1 MIENTIP
8 RKLFIGTIAPG
19 YTKLYIPHS
28 GYEDKDIVGKA
39 FWVDGT
45 RFIDT
50 NIDVFYTIVD
60 GLTPNTQY
68 NDIQGSYYDA
78 MVDSELLDNKLA
90 INLSDAA
97 AAKTLEYPS
106 IHNVIIGAQ
115 EVDIGVGDPIVTMEI
130 QGDAQ
135 SVRIDK
141 KLSSEDDTH
150 WQPCYSGAPDAVS
163 FTTGQGTYDFR
174 ITGFIYLPDGVTTES
189 SPYNIVKN
197 VKVENMFRPPSAPEN
212 MNFKVA
218 KIMDGIERYD
228 LQVSWDWDKGTGSSV
243 REFVLYFVE
252 SSEYNKTQWKKA
264 SKINSGAAK
273 ASVITGFPFNKEYKF
288 KVAAIAWGPAD
299 QALTDSITS
308 SFKIT
313 SQTTIDSSFANDTG
327 IEVTYDHIRA
337 YRDISGSKDQTFNLD
352 AATGALAIGK
362 LDKQGHA
369 PISVDPL
376 SGNVN
381 VDGAVISKTMYSAS
395 FVLSNL
401 SGKDNPNIRTASK
414 TGYGQS
420 AQGMWMGYTN
430 NDHKFKFDLGDST
443 KFIRWDGEKL
453 LISGKVQIGT
463 PGGNVDI
470 DQGIQGNFVANIYKD
485 AESQPSTPTSSDYPP
500 AGWSDVPITN
510 PQDLVWI
517 STAVIDSKTNNVVS
531 NSAWSTPI
539 QFTAKAGEDGVASV
553 IIYKSSTTQPTTPTN
568 KSIPPAGW
576 DLQAPPRAVGESI
589 WACSA
594 TRTGNEPNIT
604 GNWSAPVKFS
614 GDQGDQG
621 IPGQDGK
628 DGSTFYTWIKYAD
641 TVTGSGM
648 SNSPTGKSYI
658 GIASNMTSST
668 ESNNPT
674 DYTWALM
681 KGDQGIPGI
690 DGTDGRT
697 YYTWIKYADDSAG
710 RGFTDDPTGKAYLG
724 IATNKEVQQESGD
737 WRDYK
742 WSKIQGEKGDTGI
755 PGRDGADGKTYYTWV
770 KYADT
775 AQGGGMSD
783 NPSGKKYIGIAVNQL
798 SPTESTNP
806 RVYTWSKFEG
816 DQGVPG
822 QPGADGVTHYT
833 WIRYADTPKG
843 GGISNSPSNKEY
855 IGFAYNKTTATESNN
870 PADYTWSRIKGDKG
884 DKGDPGR
891 DGIPGAPGKDGVTTY
906 TWIRYA
912 DTATG
917 GGMSNTSAGKKYIGI
932 AVNKTTSTESNNPS
946 EYSWSKLEGD
956 KGVPGRPGKDGK
968 TYYTWIKYADNANGS
983 GMSNSPS
990 GKKYIGFAYNKT
1002 TATESSSPQDYVW
1015 SKFAGDDGQDGKD
1028 GQDGQD
1034 GKDGSRGPK
1043 GDKGDPG
1050 SNGTD
1055 GKDGSRGPG
1064 FYAQSISQFSRF
1076 NTSSAASFFRNTFG
1090 GSPVEYDVLTQF
1102 NPSNPASAETRQWI
1116 NGSWRNAAM
1125 LVHGNMIVNGSITAQ
1140 KIIASD
1146 AFLQQIGV
1154 NVIYDNAAAQSS
1166 SPESRYK
1173 MKIDLSRG
1181 SIHIR

>member
-1 MIENTIP
+1 MIENTLP
-8 RKLFIGTIAPG
+8 RKLVLGTIAPG

-28 GYEDKDIVGKA
+28 SYEDKDVVGKA
-39 FWVDGT
+39 FWIDGT

-50 NIDVFYTIVD
+50 NIDVLYTIVD
-60 GLTPNTQY
+60 NLKDNTEY
-68 NDIQGSYYDA
+68 KIIEGSYYDA
-78 MVDSELLDNKLA
+78 MVDSELLDSKLG
-90 INLSDAA
+90 INMSEASS
-97 AAKTLEYPS
+97 AKTLEYPS
-106 IHNVIIGAQ
+106 IHNVIVGAQ
-115 EVDIGVGDPIVTMEI
+115 EVDIGVGDPIITMDI

-135 SVRIDK
+135 SIRIDK

-174 ITGFIYLPDGVTTES
+174 VIGFIYMPDGVTTES
-189 SPYNIVKN
+189 SPYSTIKN

-212 MNFKVA
+212 INFKVA

-252 SSEYNKTQWKKA
+252 TSEYNKTQWRKA

-273 ASVITGFPFNKEYKF
+273 ASVITSFPFNKEYKF

-299 QALTDSITS
+299 QALTDSNTA

-313 SQTTIDSSFANDTG
+313 SSTPLDSSFANETG
-327 IEVTYDHIRA
+327 IEVTYDHIKA
-337 YRDISGSKDQTFNLD
+337 YRDLAGRKEQTFRLD
-352 AATGALAIGK
+352 AKTGSLAIGK
-362 LDKQGHA
+362 LDAQGKA

-401 SGKDNPNIRTASK
+401 SGKDNPSIRTASK

-430 NDHKFKFDLGDST
+430 NDQKFKFDLGDST

-485 AESQPSTPTSSDYPP
+485 AATQPSAPSGNDYPP
-500 AGWSDVPITN
+500 AGWSDTPITN

-517 STAVIDSKTNNVVS
+517 STAVIDSKSNKVAS

-539 QFTAKAGEDGVASV
+539 QFTAKAGEDGVATV
-553 IIYKSSTTQPTTPTN
+553 LIYRASTNQPTTPTN

-576 DLQAPPRAVGESI
+576 LTEPPARSVGQSI
-589 WACSA
+589 WVCSA
-594 TRTGNEPNIT
+594 ERKGIEPNIT
-604 GNWSAPVKFS
+604 GNWSEPAKFS

-621 IPGQDGK
+621 IPGK
-628 DGSTFYTWIKYAD
+628 DGSDGRTFYTWIKYAD
-641 TVTGSGM
+641 TVTGSGI
-648 SNSPTGKSYI
+648 SNSPTGKRYI
-658 GIASNMTSST
+658 GIASNMASST
-668 ESNNPT
+668 ESNDPS

-681 KGDQGIPGI
+681 KGDQGIPGTNGK
-690 DGTDGRT
+690 DGKTT
-697 YYTWIKYADDSAG
+697 YTWIKYADDSSG

-724 IATNKEVQQESGD
+724 IATNKATQQESTD
-737 WRDYK
+737 WRDYN
-742 WSKIQGEKGDTGI
+742 WSKIKGEKGDTGV
-755 PGRDGADGKTYYTWV
+755 PGRNGKDGKTYYTWV
-770 KYADT
+770 RYADT
-775 AQGGGMSD
+775 AQGIGMSD
-783 NPSGKKYIGIAVNQL
+783 SPDGKKYIGIAVNQL

-806 RVYTWSKFEG
+806 NVYTWSKFEG

-822 QPGADGVTHYT
+822 RPGADGVTYYT
-833 WIRYADTPKG
+833 WIKYADSADG
-843 GGISNSPSNKEY
+843 SGISNSPSGKEY
-855 IGFAYNKTTATESNN
+855 IGFAYNKTSAVESSN

-932 AVNKTTSTESNNPS
+932 AVNKTTPTESSNPTD
-946 EYSWSKLEGD
+946 YSWSKLEGD
-956 KGVPGRPGKDGK
+956 QGVPGKPGKDGK
-968 TYYTWIKYADNANGS
+968 TYYTWIKYADNASGS

-1002 TATESSSPQDYVW
+1002 TPTESSRPQDYVW
-1015 SKFAGDDGQDGKD
+1015 SKFAGDDGRPGRDGQDGEDGQDGRPGRDGKD
-1028 GQDGQD
+1028 GRPGRDG
-1034 GKDGSRGPK
+1034 R
-1043 GDKGDPG
+1043 PG
-1050 SNGTD
+1050 S
-1055 GKDGSRGPG
+1055 DGSRGPG
-1064 FYAQSISQFSRF
+1064 FYAQPISRFSRF
-1076 NTSSAASFFRNTFG
+1076 NTTSATKFFTDTFG
-1090 GSPVEYDVLTQF
+1090 KGPVEYDVLTQF

-1116 NGSWRNAAM
+1116 KGSWQSAAM

-1140 KIIASD
+1140 KIIASN

-1166 SPESRYK
+1166 NPESRYK